1 MTGTSRL
8 RRSIYQT
15 SFLIN
20 SERIRLRRSRTLLVL
35 TCVFFFRFRIRT
47 VEVLVFADLRA
58 YATNR
63 ARICGG
69 LHQQQLKNGLFRG
82 VYRLN

>member
-35 TCVFFFRFRIRT
+35 TCVFFSFQDSDRGGFSVRRFAGICNQPSAHMWRFASAT
-47 VEVLVFADLRA
+47 VEKWAVP
-58 YATNR
+58 
-63 ARICGG
+63 
-69 LHQQQLKNGLFRG
+69 RG
-82 VYRLN
+82 VSLN